1 MANNEQGG
9 AGKPAARKTK
19 KQKRED
25 IILTKDNLL
34 YQPLALAVNGYEATA
49 FQQNV
54 VIAVLRKLRG
64 AIKGMRDG
72 QFRPK
77 PIQLSIFDNEGV
89 KKDYLRDGDLA
100 FDIHLKELGVD
111 TPHYNQAFKAV
122 CTIADAKVW
131 VPAKKDDGTDI
142 MIRKSF
148 FDIGSE
154 NVDIVIDPQTGRQT
168 YKYKNRSPVFTV
180 IMSKEVVNVLFPNDG
195 RIYDFID
202 DTALMISEKFPKRIY
217 LYLSNFKYM
226 QGGLTIDYW
235 KFRHD
240 IGFNDNE
247 VDAKTKERVIQYP
260 HYCDFV
266 KRVLRPSETTLKEM
280 AESNISD
287 FYFEYTPIYKTSK
300 RQKNPDQIHFEFHL
314 SDVGQD
320 IKQDKTS
327 QREPIEIEHR
337 LQQDFDQSPAQVR
350 RIITSLTPDDREP
363 FVRKMDELKELI
375 DAKKVQIKDN
385 KRSYCNR
392 CFTDFLH
399 TRIADKERQMEEQ
412 MANDI
417 KARGAATNG
426 GADASAQAANGQT
439 SGTHSANATQGA
451 GAADGKAVGK
461 GTLTQLYTDEDRRR
475 FIEAKESLADMQGI
489 ENWLPEIGLYQ
500 VEADMVTIAVP
511 TRAFHESFTHYFG
524 SVLLDKLEEA
534 FDRKVGVYFLER
546 L

>member
-1 MANNEQGG
+1 MTKEQNEA

-64 AIKGMRDG
+64 AIKNMRDG
-72 QFRPK
+72 QFRQK
-77 PIQLSIFDNEGV
+77 PVQLSIFDNEGV
-89 KKDYLRDGDLA
+89 QKNYLRDGDLA

-131 VPAKKDDGTDI
+131 VPAKKDDGTEI

-226 QGGLTIDYW
+226 AEGLTIDYW

-247 VDAKTKERVIQYP
+247 VNAKTKERIIQYP

-266 KRVLRPSETTLKEM
+266 KRVLRPSEETLREM
-280 AESNISD
+280 ADSNISD
-287 FYFEYTPIYKTSK
+287 FYFDYTPIYKTSK
-300 RQKNPDQIHFEFHL
+300 RQKNPDQLHFDFHL
-314 SDVGQD
+314 SNVGQS
-320 IKQDKTS
+320 IKDDKS
-327 QREPIEIEHR
+327 AMRETIEIERR
-337 LQQDFDQSPAQVR
+337 LQSEFDQSPAQIR

-363 FVRKMDELKELI
+363 FLRKMDELKELI
-375 DAKKVQIKDN
+375 ESKKVQIKDS

-392 CFTDFLH
+392 TFTDFLH
-399 TRIADKERQMEEQ
+399 TRIDDKKRIMEEQ
-412 MANDI
+412 IAQS
-417 KARGAATNG
+417 RAAHQQT
-426 GADASAQAANGQT
+426 AQPT
-439 SGTHSANATQGA
+439 SGESVVSESTES
-451 GAADGKAVGK
+451 VYR
-461 GTLTQLYTDEDRRR
+461 LYTDEDHQL
-475 FIEAKESLADMQGI
+475 FLQTKESLSDVQGI
-489 ENWLPEIGLYQ
+489 ENWLPEIELYK
-500 VEADMVTIAVP
+500 VEPDIVTIVVP
-511 TRAFHESFTHYFG
+511 TRAFHETFTHYFG
-524 SVLLDKLEEA
+524 SVLLDRIEER
-534 FDRKVGVYFLER
+534 FHREVGVYFLNS
-546 L
+546 

>member
-1 MANNEQGG
+1 MTNTEKEG
-9 AGKPAARKTK
+9 AGNPAARKTK

-64 AIKGMRDG
+64 AIKEQRDG
-72 QFRPK
+72 QFRQK
-77 PIQLSIFDNEGV
+77 PVQLSIFDNEGV
-89 KKDYLRDGDLA
+89 QKNYLRDGDLA

-131 VPAKKDDGTDI
+131 VPAKKEDGTNI

-154 NVDIVIDPQTGRQT
+154 NVDIVVDPHTGRQT

-226 QGGLTIDYW
+226 AEGLTIDYW

-247 VDAKTKERVIQYP
+247 VDAKTKERIIQYP

-266 KRVLRPSETTLKEM
+266 KRVLKPSEATLKEM
-280 AESNISD
+280 AENNISD
-287 FYFEYTPIYKTSK
+287 FYFEYTAIYKTSK
-300 RQKNPDQIHFEFHL
+300 RQKNPDQIHFDFHL
-314 SDVGQD
+314 SDVGQN
-320 IKQDKTS
+320 IKDDKNAVRKT
-327 QREPIEIEHR
+327 IEIERR
-337 LQQDFDQSPAQVR
+337 LQTEFDQSPAQIR
-350 RIITSLTPDDREP
+350 RIITSLTPDDLQP
-363 FVRKMDELKELI
+363 FVQKMDELKDLI
-375 DAKKVQIKDN
+375 DSKKVQIKDS

-392 CFTDFLH
+392 TFTDFLQ
-399 TRIADKERQMEEQ
+399 TRIADKQRRMEEQ
-412 MANDI
+412 IAI
-417 KARGAATNG
+417 SVAAHQPVPEGDRVGEAPNG
-426 GADASAQAANGQT
+426 
-439 SGTHSANATQGA
+439 
-451 GAADGKAVGK
+451 VC
-461 GTLTQLYTDEDRRR
+461 QLYTDADRAL
-475 FIEAKESLADMQGI
+475 FDQVKESLADVEGI
-489 ENWLPEIGLYQ
+489 EHWLPEIGLYK
-500 VEADMVTIAVP
+500 VDAETVTIAVP
-511 TRAFHESFTHYFG
+511 THAFHDTFTHLFG
-524 SVLLDKLEEA
+524 SILLDKVEA
-534 FDRKVGVYFLER
+534 SFRREVALYFL

>member
-1 MANNEQGG
+1 MAQNNSGS
-9 AGKPAARKTK
+9 AGKPASRKTK

-54 VIAVLRKLRG
+54 VIAVLRKLRS

-77 PIQLSIFDNEGV
+77 PVQLSIFDNEGV

-131 VPAKKDDGTDI
+131 VPAKKDDGKDI

-154 NVDIVIDPQTGRQT
+154 NVDIVVDPQTGRQT

-247 VDAKTKERVIQYP
+247 VDAKTKERIIQYP

-280 AESNISD
+280 ADSNISD

-300 RQKNPDQIHFEFHL
+300 RQKNPDQIHFDFHL

-320 IKQDKTS
+320 IKQDKTA
-327 QREPIEIEHR
+327 QRETIEIEHR

-350 RIITSLTPDDREP
+350 RIITSLTPDDRDP

-375 DAKKVQIKDN
+375 DARKVQIKDN

-399 TRIADKERQMEEQ
+399 TRIADKQRQMEAQ

-417 KARGAATNG
+417 NAH
-426 GADASAQAANGQT
+426 ASSAAANHAPNT
-439 SGTHSANATQGA
+439 DTAANATPDA
-451 GAADGKAVGK
+451 K
-461 GTLTQLYTDEDRRR
+461 GTLSQLYTDDDRRR
-475 FIEAKESLADMQGI
+475 FAAAKESLTDMQGI

-500 VEADMVTIAVP
+500 VEDTMVTIAVP

-524 SVLLDKLEEA
+524 SVLLDKLEEV